1 MFFFC
6 PQKSVFL
13 DGYRKET
20 RRGSLGLLP
29 ASIRKK
35 RRHSTYTHIYCA
47 VCEAIDFRSSNVA
60 GRRRRRVEWSV
71 GKDLKELGENWTQLG
86 ALCTST
92 QHQQGQGV

>member
-35 RRHSTYTHIYCA
+35 RRHSTYIYTVLC
-47 VCEAIDFRSSNVA
+47 VKLLIL
-60 GRRRRRVEWSV
+60 GRLTSPVVVVVEWS
-71 GKDLKELGENWTQLG
+71 G
-86 ALCTST
+86 A
-92 QHQQGQGV
+92 